1 MVKSKGE
8 EMTVWKDLIYD
19 SYEDIKSIWKQ
30 LKTIMLSLKTICYC
44 FIVILKTIIFNVIKY
59 PGVLL
64 FKLWTFIVTISF
76 LPIIFI
82 CWLFHSKEYTLKE
95 LVKNFYNEF
104 DIFND
109 NCIL

>member
-1 MVKSKGE
+1 
-8 EMTVWKDLIYD
+8 MTVWKDLIYD
-19 SYEDIKSIWKQ
+19 SYEDLKSIGKQ

-44 FIVILKTIIFNVIKY
+44 FIVLLKTIIFNVIKY

-64 FKLWTFIVTISF
+64 FKIWTFIVTISF

-82 CWLFHSKEYTLKE
+82 YWLFNNKEYTLKE
-95 LVKNFYNEF
+95 LIKNVYNAF

-109 NCIL
+109 DCVL